1 MKKLAIFAFA
11 AATLS
16 ACAATPGPMAETG
29 YPVGSLAFAA
39 IERGDWATAERL
51 LTVDRRVADDDPA
64 RLVNL
69 GRVYIATG
77 RTAEAIAVW
86 RRALASPNPVEV
98 ETLGGRT
105 AMTDQLARQALE
117 HYQASVRVAAR

>member
-1 MKKLAIFAFA
+1 MKKLAISALGTIA
-11 AATLS
+11 LS
-16 ACAATPGPMAETG
+16 ACAATPGPMVESG

-51 LTVDRRVADDDPA
+51 LTLDRRVAQDDPA

-69 GRVYIATG
+69 GRVYMATG
-77 RTAEAIAVW
+77 RTAEALTVW
-86 RRALASPNPVEV
+86 RQALASPHPVEV

-105 AMTDQLARQALE
+105 ATTDQLARQALD
-117 HYQASVRVAAR
+117 HYRRTLQTAAR